1 MAVVSLANRLVS
13 IINYLS
19 TGNVINVTNLS
30 KEFSI
35 SQRQIQKDIELF
47 KEIYEIES
55 LGNQN
60 YRVKDGLKVQNA
72 NNDNFDISLSL
83 LKSLQHSA
91 MPQMNPYVDSSLP
104 EIKEYKN
111 MFLLDIAYE
120 EITHTDEFYKL
131 IKAIKSQDSCSFAY
145 TKKDGSSK
153 QVYVHP
159 YRLAN
164 FSNFWYLLAYDVENS
179 KLKSYHINS
188 INKVTLAG
196 ENYIN
201 SVSIEKEIA
210 DTFAKFNS
218 VWFNGNP
225 KNIELEIIGNAKLY
239 IQRNFPKQ
247 ATLIKETD
255 SRLLIELHYYNS
267 AEVLSL
273 VKQWLP
279 EIKIINN
286 DDIKEELNN
295 ILQESLKNLYK

>member
-1 MAVVSLANRLVS
+1 MAAASLANRLVS

-19 TGNVINVTNLS
+19 SGNIINVTSLS

-47 KEIYEIES
+47 KDIYELES

-60 YRVKDGLKVQNA
+60 YRIKDSFKVSSA
-72 NNDNFDISLSL
+72 SNDNLDIALAL

-91 MPQMNPYVDSSLP
+91 MPQMNRYIDPSLP

-111 MFLLDIAYE
+111 MFILDIAYE

-131 IKAIKSQDSCSFAY
+131 IKAIKKQESCSFIY
-145 TKKDGSSK
+145 TKKDGSAK
-153 QVYVHP
+153 EVHVHP

-164 FSNFWYLLAYDVENS
+164 FSNYWYLLAYDVES
-179 KLKSYHINS
+179 QKLKSYHMNS
-188 INKVTLAG
+188 IGKVILAS
-196 ENYIN
+196 ENYISN
-201 SVSIEKEIA
+201 IAVEKEIES
-210 DTFAKFNS
+210 TFAKFNS
-218 VWFNGNP
+218 VWFDGEL

-247 ATLIKETD
+247 ATTIKESD
-255 SRLLIELHYYNS
+255 STLVIHLDYYNS
-267 AEVLSL
+267 AEVISF

-279 EIKIINN
+279 EIRI
-286 DDIKEELNN
+286 LNN
-295 ILQESLKNLYK
+295 NEIKAELKEILQTSLNNL